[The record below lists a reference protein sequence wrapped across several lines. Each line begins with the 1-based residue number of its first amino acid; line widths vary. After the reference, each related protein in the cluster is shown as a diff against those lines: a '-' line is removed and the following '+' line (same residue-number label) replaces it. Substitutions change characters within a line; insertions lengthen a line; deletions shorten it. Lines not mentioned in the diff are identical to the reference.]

1 MEGSNPNNLM
11 FKSPRTI
18 VVNKFEKGE
27 ILKMRKNPRFM
38 SQSLIF
44 KTPKAEY
51 NRTLAVSPSIQN
63 KLSTEFRGLNTEFRG
78 LNTGEVS
85 KAKLHSRVN
94 NSLEKNVSKPLLIQN
109 EILS

>member
-1 MEGSNPNNLM
+1 M

-18 VVNKFEKGE
+18 LVNKFEKEE

-51 NRTLAVSPSIQN
+51 NKSMAMSPSIQN
-63 KLSTEFRGLNTEFRG
+63 KLIKEFHH

-85 KAKLHSRVN
+85 KRRLG
-94 NSLEKNVSKPLLIQN
+94 
-109 EILS
+109 